1 MRVQPFRAGR
11 SQTAGQ
17 PPATPYLAAHTT
29 TQAEFEET
37 LRINLLSS
45 FGVLR
50 AAAKAMMR
58 PANGGGSVVFCSSAV
73 AKHGIANHEAIAAAK
88 VGRFGGWM
96 DTWAGRQVRGKV
108 QARWYIQPA

>member
-1 MRVQPFRAGR
+1 MPSTQHAPPPPPRA
-11 SQTAGQ
+11 
-17 PPATPYLAAHTT
+17 LAAHTT
-29 TQAEFEET
+29 SQAEFEET

-58 PANGGGSVVFCSSAV
+58 PANGGGSIVFCSSAV

-88 VGRFGGWM
+88 VCKCWGWCAADM
-96 DTWAGRQVRGKV
+96 C
-108 QARWYIQPA
+108 